1 MYFEVLDNKIECY
14 GFYYDRQ
21 IHNELP
27 QDHKYTWSYSPHLVD
42 KQVDFASLYVG
53 GKDINQV
60 CPAELKE
67 SWDIASAKL
76 KAYLR
81 SFLISKVNLEH
92 NCFYDLVPERF
103 LLEYFELKSKITKHV
118 IQTYK
123 KPDNYDYLVSLAQF
137 VDQIRGQK
145 LNIDSSSLKSLMPRV
160 KAFKAKLNEYDPY
173 VKYNMFGTV
182 TGRLSTMPNSFPI
195 LSMDKGFRSVLKPNN
210 NWFVELD
217 FNGAELRTFLALAGK
232 EQPDCDIH
240 DWNVQNVF
248 NGELDRDKA
257 KEEIFSWLYGADKT
271 YNTASNIYDR
281 ETIRN
286 KYWDGYFVN
295 TPYGR
300 KIEADKHHAMSY
312 LIQSTFADIVLR
324 QIVKVNE
331 YLKDKQSKIAF
342 CVHDNIVIDLAQE
355 DKLILNDVIRIFS
368 ETDYGTF
375 KVNIK
380 VGNDYGDMKT
390 ILKN

>member
-14 GFYYDRQ
+14 GFYYDGQ
-21 IHNELP
+21 IHNEIT
-27 QDHKYTWSYSPHLVD
+27 QNHKYTWSYSSHLAG
-42 KQVDFASLYVG
+42 KQIDFASLYVG

-76 KAYLR
+76 KAFLR

-123 KPDNYDYLVSLAQF
+123 KPENYDYLASLAQF

-160 KAFKAKLNEYDPY
+160 KAFKAKLNEYEPY

-195 LSMDKGFRSVLKPNN
+195 LSMDKGFRSVIKPNN

-271 YNTASNIYDR
+271 YNAASNIYDR
-281 ETIRN
+281 DAIRN

-300 KIEADKHHAMSY
+300 KIEADKHHAISY
-312 LIQSTFADIVLR
+312 LIQSTFSDIVLR
-324 QIVKVNE
+324 QVVKVNE
-331 YLKDKQSKIAF
+331 YLKDKKSKIAF

-355 DKLILNDVIRIFS
+355 EKWILNDVIRIFS

-380 VGNDYGDMKT
+380 AGNDYGDMKS